1 MSDILQERQSSY
13 LKLTINR
20 PEASNALSLDL
31 FGELSEILSEN
42 REDPDLKSV
51 VVTGQGN
58 KCFAAGGDVKEL
70 NNVRSNEEI
79 NQMISIGRQALNTI
93 RFYPVPV
100 IALINGHALGGGAE
114 LALSCDYRIAVES
127 ASLGFSQSKLNI
139 TTAWGGVID
148 LIDLVGNSKALL
160 ILLEG
165 NAFSAEKAKEWGMV
179 DWVVPTLEDGL
190 QTLDS
195 KLDSLDGCSSKVIR
209 GYKSIINQNRKKHH
223 RSLEKIET
231 ETFIKTWSDAD
242 HWNTVEKLFSQSPS

>member
-31 FGELSEILSEN
+31 FGELNEILSEN

-100 IALINGHALGGGAE
+100 IAVINGHALGGGAE

-179 DWVVPTLEDGL
+179 DWVASTLEDGL
-190 QTLDS
+190 KILDS

-209 GYKSIINQNRKKHH
+209 GYKSIINQNRKNT
-223 RSLEKIET
+223 IEVL
-231 ETFIKTWSDAD
+231 K
-242 HWNTVEKLFSQSPS
+242 K

>member
-31 FGELSEILSEN
+31 FGELNEILSEN

-179 DWVVPTLEDGL
+179 DWVASTLEDGL
-190 QTLDS
+190 KILDS

-209 GYKSIINQNRKKHH
+209 GYKTNINQNRKKHQKKKK
-223 RSLEKIET
+223 KIET
-231 ETFIKTWSDAD
+231 ETFIQTWSDAD